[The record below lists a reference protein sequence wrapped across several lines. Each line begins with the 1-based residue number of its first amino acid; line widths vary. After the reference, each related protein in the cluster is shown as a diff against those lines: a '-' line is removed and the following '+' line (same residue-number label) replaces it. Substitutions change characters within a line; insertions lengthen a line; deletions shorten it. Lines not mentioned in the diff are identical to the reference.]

1 MKDIEIIG
9 KIDSR
14 PSFNRKEEVLAL
26 IIDGRNSFGV
36 EWGGIDQEDSGG
48 TSMSAAESTAPCSGE
63 VSQFDASNLLQ
74 S

>member
-36 EWGGIDQEDSGG
+36 KWGGID
-48 TSMSAAESTAPCSGE
+48 
-63 VSQFDASNLLQ
+63 
-74 S
+74 